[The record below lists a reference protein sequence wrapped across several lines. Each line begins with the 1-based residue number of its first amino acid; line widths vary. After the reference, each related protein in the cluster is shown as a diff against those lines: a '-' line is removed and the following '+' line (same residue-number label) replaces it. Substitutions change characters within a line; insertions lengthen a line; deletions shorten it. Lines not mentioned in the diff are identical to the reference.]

1 MAETFEP
8 WPQALDW
15 VLQELKPNQ
24 VPNKAV
30 PQQEEEPGHLRGM
43 PPTSTY
49 EATVLLS
56 DEDMRLVMNM
66 QRVFRANLP
75 WKDGEYVAEFAHSGG
90 LQTPYVTQAIVDNSG
105 IERYNV
111 RIALQASKPVFEND
125 EPSITS

>member
-15 VLQELKPNQ
+15 VLQELKANQ

-30 PQQEEEPGHLRGM
+30 PQQEEGPPHLRTM
-43 PPTSTY
+43 PTTSTH

-66 QRVFRANLP
+66 PSVFRANLP
-75 WKDGEYVAEFAHSGG
+75 WKDDEYVAEFTHSGG
-90 LQTPYVTQAIVDNSG
+90 LQTPYVTQAVVDTSG
-105 IERYNV
+105 TERYNV
-111 RIALQASKPVFEND
+111 RIAL
-125 EPSITS
+125 